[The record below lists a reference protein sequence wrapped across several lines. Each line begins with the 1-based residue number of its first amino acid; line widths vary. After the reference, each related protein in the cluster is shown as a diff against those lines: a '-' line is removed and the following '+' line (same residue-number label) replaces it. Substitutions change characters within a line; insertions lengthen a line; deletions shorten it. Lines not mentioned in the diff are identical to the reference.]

1 MFSSLRTRFCPF
13 FTIQHPSRGEI
24 RGPYAKLQNSFD
36 GLDMPLNPLKRLALD
51 LAAILVS
58 SRFSPTL
65 GEGRPARRP
74 GQTGQHS
81 IKEATGTVTLSQAEQ
96 QSREAL
102 RIAVEKAVTG
112 TDEESYW
119 RGVSTL

>member
-1 MFSSLRTRFCPF
+1 MCPF

-24 RGPYAKLQNSFD
+24 RGPYAKLENSLD

-58 SRFSPTL
+58 SKFSSTSDV
-65 GEGRPARRP
+65 GRPAPRP
-74 GQTGQHS
+74 GQIGEHS
-81 IKEATGTVTLSQAEQ
+81 KQEATGTVALSQAEQ
-96 QSREAL
+96 QSKEAL

-119 RGVSTL
+119 HGVSIL